1 MRHDHSLSM
10 SVRSCPICRV
20 GMVRTDAGW
29 HCPQCGS
36 AIVGGQPEHQARA
49 LNVANRG
56 VDSDRPENG

>member
-1 MRHDHSLSM
+1 
-10 SVRSCPICRV
+10 
-20 GMVRTDAGW
+20 MVRTDAGW